1 MSNKPQS
8 TATQPVTGNQTTITG
23 ANTPAVPT
31 MQATGAILD
40 TIKGFARQ
48 DFGIL
53 LKAESDRATIWRT
66 VLTDHVRVKQDWEA
80 YLREFSLA
88 IADHFG
94 TLYGFDATKGHKTW
108 PETAQREYV
117 SRFMNQE
124 AQIKRIL
131 VAIEK
136 EGLDKVRKI
145 MSGSLI
151 RLEDGTYADRKDKAP
166 LSLQETI
173 KNLPRD
179 SRGRK
184 AAPKTPTVPIK
195 ATTEQAVQGMAAA
208 EFSTPIIPAST
219 EASKESLAE
228 AARKQSAAV
237 LFKMIGDCPEE
248 FVPGMLSEVATMLG
262 KQLAPEWLNLSV
274 DIGKA
279 LAAYRDRK
287 AGKTPA
293 PKAEAPKA
301 DKPVKV
307 PAKGKKA
314 A

>member
-1 MSNKPQS
+1 MSNKAKS
-8 TATQPVTGNQTTITG
+8 TVVSPATGEQTTITT
-23 ANTPAVPT
+23 NNVPAVPT
-31 MQATGAILD
+31 MKAAGAVLD
-40 TIKGFARQ
+40 SIKAFARQ

-88 IADHFG
+88 VADHFG
-94 TLYGFDATKGHKTW
+94 TLYGFDATKSHKTW
-108 PETAQREYV
+108 PETAQREYQ

-131 VAIEK
+131 TAIDK

-184 AAPKTPTVPIK
+184 AAPKTPTVPQK
-195 ATTEQAVQGMAAA
+195 ATTEQAMQGMAAA
-208 EFSTPIIPAST
+208 EFATPIIPAST

-228 AARKQSAAV
+228 AARKQSATM
-237 LFKMIGDCPEE
+237 LFKMIGECPEE

-274 DIGKA
+274 EIGKA
-279 LAAYRDRK
+279 LATYRDRK
-287 AGKTPA
+287 AGKVSAPKATA
-293 PKAEAPKA
+293 PKAE
-301 DKPVKV
+301 KPVKV

>member
-1 MSNKPQS
+1 MSNKAKS
-8 TATQPVTGNQTTITG
+8 SAVSPVTGEATTITG
-23 ANTPAVPT
+23 VNTPAVPI
-31 MQATGAILD
+31 MKATGAILD

-94 TLYGFDATKGHKTW
+94 KLYGFDATKGHKTW
-108 PETAQREYV
+108 PETAQKEYV

-184 AAPKTPTVPIK
+184 AAPKTPTVPQK
-195 ATTEQAVQGMAAA
+195 ATTEQAVQGMAQA
-208 EFSTPIIPAST
+208 EFATPIIPAST

-228 AARKQSAAV
+228 AAKKQSAGV
-237 LFKMIGDCPEE
+237 LFKMVGDCPEE
-248 FVPGMLSEVATMLG
+248 FIPGLLSEVATMLS
-262 KQLAPEWLNLSV
+262 KQLAPEFLNLSV
-274 DIGKA
+274 EIGKA
-279 LAAYRDRK
+279 LATYRDRK
-287 AGKTPA
+287 AGKPA
-293 PKAEAPKA
+293 TPKAEAPKA
-301 DKPVKV
+301 GKGKGKALP
-307 PAKGKKA
+307 PAKA

>member
-1 MSNKPQS
+1 MSNKAKA
-8 TATQPVTGNQTTITG
+8 TAVSPVTGEQTTITSNNI
-23 ANTPAVPT
+23 AAVPS
-31 MQATGAILD
+31 MKATGELLD

-53 LKAESDRATIWRT
+53 LKAESDRAGIWRT

-80 YLREFSLA
+80 YLREFSFA
-88 IADHFG
+88 IADHFS

-108 PETAQREYV
+108 PDTAQREYV
-117 SRFMNQE
+117 SRFQNQE

-136 EGLDKVRKI
+136 EGLEKVRKI
-145 MSGSLI
+145 MAGSLI
-151 RLEDGTYADRKDKAP
+151 RLEDGTYADRKDTAP

-184 AAPKTPTVPIK
+184 AAPKTPTMPQK
-195 ATTEQAVQGMAAA
+195 ATTDQAVQGMAAA
-208 EFSTPIIPAST
+208 EFAPSDAPAAAGQT
-219 EASKESLAE
+219 KQTLADT
-228 AARKQSAAV
+228 AKKQSATI
-237 LFKMIGDCPEE
+237 LLKMIGDCPEE

-262 KQLAPEWLNLSV
+262 KQLAPEFLNLSV
-274 DIGKA
+274 EIGKA

-287 AGKTPA
+287 AGKAPA
-293 PKAEAPKA
+293 PKATAPEAE
-301 DKPVKV
+301 KPVKV